1 VRVADVNDPYVF
13 FVGSSPTQA
22 WAQVIRAV
30 NEKSQTRKRTAV
42 SGPQFLGLTAPVVVN
57 EIAKLPG
64 YAACVEHM
72 RAAR

>member
-1 VRVADVNDPYVF
+1 
-13 FVGSSPTQA
+13 
-22 WAQVIRAV
+22 V